1 MVYKKT
7 IKIYLN
13 FYVSILHRCRKARN
27 SSGDNLQPPAAYMH
41 WIIKEQKTWAVDF
54 CTCVISKIDNA
65 AFKTCS
71 SITLDTTLSVCETT
85 CFAQSVMK
93 KSREETGGETEGG
106 NKLNKILCMIY
117 RAGGLHFIYLYC
129 STAQRKPTL
138 TLHPCQISL
147 LVHVSYATILYYM
160 EIHKWLKLI
169 GI

>member
-1 MVYKKT
+1 MFQFCTDGEKLETPAVIT
-7 IKIYLN
+7 CIYALDHKRAKN
-13 FYVSILHRCRKARN
+13 VGRWLPS
-27 SSGDNLQPPAAYMH
+27 
-41 WIIKEQKTWAVDF
+41 
-54 CTCVISKIDNA
+54 TCVISKIDNT
-65 AFKTCS
+65 AFKTCR
-71 SITLDTTLSVCETT
+71 SITLDTTRSVCETT

-93 KSREETGGETEGG
+93 KSCEETGGETEGG

-147 LVHVSYATILYYM
+147 LVHVSYAAILYYM

-169 GI
+169 GIWGLPERVMHHVALC